1 MRRLARG
8 SVLAVVV
15 ATAATG
21 RAQTEPI
28 PEPLPEPAPEPAPEP
43 PPAPGPEPRPRT
55 KVEPTDERST
65 DEAVSLY
72 ANAILYGIG
81 SGIWFGV
88 LTQPQSVLPA
98 LLPPIGFSGLTLATV
113 ALLDARPHR
122 IRYGVAQSI
131 VSGLYIG
138 LEEGIVW
145 SMWQTERAGSHWQD
159 GTTATVVW
167 GFSTVGLVT
176 GGIVGALVPVTP
188 GRASFVGSAAL
199 WSAALAGFGSGAVN
213 PDFSTRKNSAWL
225 AAGIGLN
232 AGIVA
237 GLLTA
242 GPVSP
247 SAARVRYL
255 DLGAF
260 GGGVTM
266 TALYFGVAS
275 SHFEGRVASGAAAV
289 GIAGGLVGAWLA
301 TSSMAPDYPRRE
313 ASSGARGATPLIASF
328 HPTFMPSPE
337 GALFGVQGELR

>member
-1 MRRLARG
+1 MGAN
-8 SVLAVVV
+8 A
-15 ATAATG
+15 
-21 RAQTEPI
+21 RAQTEPG
-28 PEPLPEPAPEPAPEP
+28 PEP
-43 PPAPGPEPRPRT
+43 PEPPTETPAPSATPTEEGEPGQAPLEKPVPPPSRP
-55 KVEPTDERST
+55 PTPADERST

-72 ANAILYGIG
+72 ANAILYGVG
-81 SGIWFGV
+81 SGVWLGV
-88 LTQPQSVLPA
+88 LTQPESAAPA
-98 LLPPIGFSGLTLATV
+98 LLPPIAFSGLTLATV

-145 SMWQTERAGSHWQD
+145 SMWQTERAGSHWKD

-199 WSAALAGFGSGAVN
+199 WSAALAGFGSGAIN

-247 SAARVRYL
+247 STARVRYL

-260 GGGVTM
+260 GGGVAM

-275 SHFEGRVASGAAAV
+275 SHFEGRVASGAAAL
-289 GIAGGLVGAWLA
+289 GIAGGLVGAWFA
-301 TSSMAPDYPRRE
+301 TSSMAPDPPRNE
-313 ASSGARGATPLIASF
+313 ASPTASGAPPFVASF
-328 HPTFMPSPE
+328 HPTFIPSPD
-337 GALFGVQGELR
+337 GALVGVQGELR